1 MSAVTDHDRRD
12 AEHAARCEISI
23 QISRYIR
30 RLNAEAYA
38 HIKQE
43 IARAEHEQRGI
54 DGTTLGREAAKIAA
68 QAYLGEPIHDVIES
82 KPTEA
87 ASLPPGGTS

>member
-1 MSAVTDHDRRD
+1 MAAVTDHDRRD

-30 RLNAEAYA
+30 RLNEEAKA

-43 IARAEHEQRGI
+43 IARAEHENRTI
-54 DGTTLGREAAKIAA
+54 DGTKLGREAARVAA
-68 QAYLGEPIHDVIES
+68 AAYLGEQVHDVIDGTVE
-82 KPTEA
+82 T
-87 ASLPPGGTS
+87 ASLPSGAGA